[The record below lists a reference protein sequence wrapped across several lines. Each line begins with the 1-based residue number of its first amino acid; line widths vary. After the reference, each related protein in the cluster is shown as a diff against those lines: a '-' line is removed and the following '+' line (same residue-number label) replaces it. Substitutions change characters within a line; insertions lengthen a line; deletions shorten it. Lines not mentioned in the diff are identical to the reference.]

1 MWGAAGQK
9 WLWDGGGV
17 MWGDV
22 GLGPQVVVLQWRQIR
37 DVGRMWGDVG
47 WKWGRGGVEMG

>member
-1 MWGAAGQK
+1 MWGSDPK
-9 WLWDGGGV
+9 
-17 MWGDV
+17 
-22 GLGPQVVVLQWRQIR
+22 VVALQWRQIR